1 MNNNTVQEINEF
13 LPQASTIINLLS
25 YSVHYGRSSATNML
39 WYKDT
44 GTAGADSGKYRS
56 AFPAAQIADAIWNSG
71 DHTTRSE
78 FRAAMGL
85 AAKNLENPDYN

>member
-1 MNNNTVQEINEF
+1 
-13 LPQASTIINLLS
+13 
-25 YSVHYGRSSATNML
+25 ML

-56 AFPAAQIADAIWNSG
+56 AFPAVQIADETWTSDA
-71 DHTTRSE
+71 HTTRAE
-78 FRAAMGL
+78 VRTAMGL